1 MQLLTDQDITA
12 ISPAKTV
19 GWIREAVK
27 LHGSGALESPARV
40 SAKLAQGKLTFTAGA
55 DPRLFGFRSY
65 DTLPTT
71 AGEQVTV
78 VHERDTGRVAAIHI
92 GNDLGA
98 MRTGA
103 LGGVAASLIGPV
115 GPCELAMIGTGEQA
129 WRQLWALSATL
140 NITVARVFSR
150 NPDARR
156 VFCERA
162 RTELGINAAP
172 AESAK
177 DAVTGADA
185 VVLATNSA
193 TAVIDSAWLKGDVMV
208 TTMGPKQVGRA
219 EFKLDLVTG
228 ADLVVTDSLAQL
240 RAYDPPSL
248 VADAGL
254 ADHVK
259 QLSDLLA
266 VQSPAAAQTDA
277 DRNSNTGPVSIAG
290 NAAAPTV
297 ATPRN
302 PRQGRRVYLSVGLAG
317 TEVHLLGRIAE
328 HLRP

>member
-27 LHGSGALESPARV
+27 LHGSGALESPARI
-40 SAKLAQGKLTFTAGA
+40 SAQLAQGKLTFTAGA
-55 DPRLFGFRSY
+55 DPRWYGFRSY

-78 VHERDTGRVAAIHI
+78 AHERDTGRVAAIHV

-103 LGGVAASLIGPV
+103 LGGVAALLIGPV
-115 GPCELAMIGTGEQA
+115 GPCELAVIGTGAQA

-140 NITVARVFSR
+140 NIAVARVFSR

-156 VFCERA
+156 AFCERA
-162 RTELGINAAP
+162 ATEFGIEIQP
-172 AESAK
+172 AETAK
-177 DAVTGADA
+177 EAVTGADA

-193 TAVIDSAWLKGDVMV
+193 TPVIETAWLKSDVMV

-219 EFKLDLVTG
+219 EFDLDLVTG

-240 RAYDPPSL
+240 RGYNPPAL

-254 ADHVK
+254 VDHVS

-266 VQSPAAAQTDA
+266 AQLTAATGLTSAAKLASAADPA
-277 DRNSNTGPVSIAG
+277 
-290 NAAAPTV
+290 
-297 ATPRN
+297 PRN

-328 HLRP
+328 HLSR